1 MNDNQNLWALLADIA
16 PCIDR
21 AAAGCLTTK
30 TLREI
35 RPDECSCVACETEF
49 LLAARA
55 SAGTSALPIAEP
67 TLDLDTIEHRA
78 NAATP
83 GPWYTESSDEPQ
95 ERLISTRQP
104 ENRIGHQQ
112 WSGLAIANGCDDFP
126 DEGALVAADNAEFI
140 AHARTDIP
148 ALVKAIRDLY
158 AGIIR

>member
-1 MNDNQNLWALLADIA
+1 MSKNQNLWVLLADIA

-35 RPDECSCVACETEF
+35 RPDECSCVACETEM

-55 SAGTSALPIAEP
+55 FAGTPSLQAAEP
-67 TLDLDTIEHRA
+67 SLDLDAIERRA

-83 GPWYTESSDEPQ
+83 GPWHAQATEEPQ
-95 ERLISTRQP
+95 ERAISNKIGDP
-104 ENRIGHQQ
+104 RIGYYA
-112 WSGLAIANGCDDFP
+112 WEGLAIAYGADEIP

-148 ALVKAIRDLY
+148 ALIAVIRRLY
-158 AGIIR
+158 AELDR

>member
-35 RPDECSCVACETEF
+35 RPNECSCVACETEV

-55 SAGTSALPIAEP
+55 SAGTPPLQAAEP
-67 TLDLDTIEHRA
+67 SLNLDAIERRA

-83 GPWYTESSDEPQ
+83 GPWHAEATEDPQ
-95 ERLISTRQP
+95 ERAIS
-104 ENRIGHQQ
+104 NKIGDSRIGYSA
-112 WSGLAIANGCDDFP
+112 WEGLAIAYGADDMP
-126 DEGALVAADNAEFI
+126 DEGALVAADNAKFI

-148 ALVKAIRDLY
+148 ALIAVIRRLH
-158 AGIIR
+158 AELGR